1 MTWLRSM
8 FEHFRAYHSHGRAYI
23 EYTGM
28 VGVAAFPLF
37 YLLRFTKSSP
47 PYDDLW
53 LRVLAMLIC
62 AGLATRQYWPERLKP
77 YYIAYSYGA
86 LLYCLPFFFTFTA
99 LVNGG
104 GVVAVANTMMA
115 TFLLILLTDWRNT
128 IVTFVIGTV
137 GAALLY
143 AALVPNPVIPMDY
156 AARLPILVLV
166 IIGGSIFKFVE
177 KQAEAEKI
185 KRTYRA
191 LAGSIAHEM
200 RNPLSQIRNNL
211 DRIQQ
216 ALPLPT
222 TSLEPQPLSPVQA
235 DALYRLLAESE
246 LAVNRGLQVIAMT
259 LDEVSAKPI
268 DSRDFRL
275 LSAAEATR
283 KAVDEYGW
291 DSMDER
297 SKVEVHVIEDFT
309 FRGDE
314 TAYLFV
320 LFNLIKNAFHYMTL
334 KPDATLSFV
343 VEGRQV
349 RVRDSGPG
357 IAPELQ
363 AELFEPFNSAGKS
376 GGTGLGL
383 AYCRRVM
390 RSFGGE
396 IDCESVVGEY
406 TVFTLR
412 FPPVNEEATLAQ
424 RQATRDAAHAALHGK
439 HLLIVDDDA
448 MQRMITR
455 HKLQPLQMAVDEAES
470 GRRALELLATRHYD
484 LVLLDLNMPVL
495 DGYGVAQ
502 RIRAAQ
508 DPRHRNVRIVA
519 HTSEPAHLAAVK
531 ARKAGMDGFV
541 GKPCAQLPLMQALQ
555 SAMATPARLG
565 HDAAPLAGRRILLAD
580 DSTANRKAVAAYLRH
595 AGAEVGEAGHG
606 QAVLDL
612 LRSGGEW
619 QAIVM
624 DLNMPGM
631 GGLDAARAIR
641 TSGAAWRD
649 IPIVAVTAYSDAET
663 AAAAREVGMD
673 EILTKPV
680 EAGVLFAKL
689 GQLTGDRQQAPSSQA
704 AQVQRSEELLDV
716 DRLASYCRIGMLEEL
731 LNEFLPEIGRLVDR
745 LDHSHAQ
752 RDFQSSLDTLHSLLG
767 MSGEAGATA
776 LYHMVR
782 RVYVPMVEQRSWPS
796 ATDWVEHI
804 RALAGRTE
812 AALRAYGVQ
821 QTAVKAG

>member
-1 MTWLRSM
+1 MNRLRSL

-28 VGVAAFPLF
+28 VGLAAYPLF
-37 YLLRFTKSSP
+37 YLLRFTKSVA

-53 LRVLAMLIC
+53 LRVIAMLIC
-62 AGLATRQYWPERLKP
+62 AGLASRRYWPERLRP
-77 YYIAYSYGA
+77 YYMAYSYGA
-86 LLYCLPFFFTFTA
+86 LVFCLPFFFTFTA
-99 LVNGG
+99 LANGG
-104 GVVAVANTMMA
+104 GVVAVANTMMT

-128 IVTFVIGTV
+128 ILTFIIGT
-137 GAALLY
+137 GGGALLY
-143 AALVPNPVIPMDY
+143 VAMAPNPEIPMDY

-166 IIGGSIFKFVE
+166 MIGGSLFKFVE

-185 KRTYRA
+185 KRTYSA

-211 DRIQQ
+211 DRIQL
-216 ALPLPT
+216 ALPQPT
-222 TSLEPQPLSPVQA
+222 TSLQPQPLSAVQA

-246 LAVNRGLQVIAMT
+246 LAVNRGLQVIDMT

-268 DSRDFRL
+268 DSRDFRF
-275 LSAAEATR
+275 LSAAESTR
-283 KAVDEYGW
+283 KAVEEYGW
-291 DSMDER
+291 ESMDER
-297 SKVEVHVIEDFT
+297 SKVDVQVIEDFT

-320 LFNLIKNAFHYMTL
+320 LFNLIKNALHYMPL
-334 KPDATLSFV
+334 HRDATLSFV

-363 AELFEPFNSAGKS
+363 AELFEPFRSAGKS

-406 TVFTLR
+406 TIFTLR
-412 FPPVNEEATLAQ
+412 FPPVSEEETLAQ
-424 RQATRDAAHAALHGK
+424 SQAICAAAHAALHGK
-439 HLLIVDDDA
+439 SLLIVDDDA

-455 HKLQPLQMAVDEAES
+455 HKLQPLQMTVDEAES
-470 GRRALELLATRHYD
+470 GRRALDLLATRHYD

-502 RIRAAQ
+502 RIRTAQ
-508 DPRHRNVRIVA
+508 DSRNRNVRIVA
-519 HTSEPAHLAAVK
+519 HTSEPAHLATVK

-555 SAMATPARLG
+555 VAMAAPSWSG

-580 DSTANRKAVAAYLRH
+580 DSPTNRQALAAHLRH
-595 AGAEVGEAGHG
+595 AGAQVGEAGHG

-612 LRSGGEW
+612 LRSGDEW
-619 QAIVM
+619 HAIVM
-624 DLNMPGM
+624 DLNMPGIN
-631 GGLDAARAIR
+631 GLEAAKIIRA
-641 TSGAAWRD
+641 SGAAWRD
-649 IPIVAVTAYSDAET
+649 IPIVAVTAYSDTET
-663 AAAAREVGMD
+663 AAAAAAAGMD

-680 EAGVLFAKL
+680 EAGVLVTKL
-689 GQLTGDRQQAPSSQA
+689 GRATVDRQQAQSSLEPSEQD
-704 AQVQRSEELLDV
+704 SEELLNAA
-716 DRLASYCRIGMLEEL
+716 RLASYCRIGMLEEL
-731 LNEFLPEIGRLVDR
+731 LNEFLPEINRLVDQ
-745 LDHSHAQ
+745 LDQSVAQ
-752 RDFQSSLDTLHSLLG
+752 GDLPPTLDTLHSLLG

-776 LYHMVR
+776 LYQLVR
-782 RVYVPMVEQRSWPS
+782 RVYVPMLEQRSWPS
-796 ATDWVEHI
+796 ASDWVEHI
-804 RALAGRTE
+804 RVLAGRTE
-812 AALRAYGVQ
+812 EALRAYRVQ
-821 QTAVKAG
+821 HKPVKAD

>member
-1 MTWLRSM
+1 MNWLRSL
-8 FEHFRAYHSHGRAYI
+8 FEHFKAYHSHGRAYI

-28 VGVAAFPLF
+28 VGVAAYPLF
-37 YLLRFTKSSP
+37 YLLRFTKSVQ
-47 PYDDLW
+47 PYDDWW
-53 LRVLAMLIC
+53 LRILAMVIC
-62 AGLATRQYWPERLKP
+62 GGLATRKYWPERLKP
-77 YYIAYSYGA
+77 YYIPYSYGA

-99 LVNGG
+99 LANGG

-128 IVTFVIGTV
+128 IVTFVIGTA

-143 AALVPNPVIPMDY
+143 VAVVPDPTIPMDY
-156 AARLPILVLV
+156 AARFPILVLV
-166 IIGGSIFKFVE
+166 MIGGSLFKFVE

-185 KRTYRA
+185 KLTYRA

-222 TSLEPQPLSPVQA
+222 TSAQPQPLSAGQA

-246 LAVNRGLQVIAMT
+246 MAVNRGLQVIAMT
-259 LDEVSAKPI
+259 LDEVSARPV

-283 KAVDEYGW
+283 KAVEEYSW
-291 DSMDER
+291 DSIDER
-297 SKVEVHVIEDFT
+297 NKVALHVVEDFT

-320 LFNLIKNAFHYMTL
+320 LFNLIKNALHYMTL
-334 KPDATLSFV
+334 HPDATMSLV
-343 VEGRQV
+343 IEDRQV
-349 RVRDSGPG
+349 RVRDNGPG
-357 IAPELQ
+357 IAPELL
-363 AELFEPFNSAGKS
+363 AVLFEPFNSNGKS

-396 IDCESVVGEY
+396 IECESIVGEH
-406 TVFTLR
+406 TTFTLR
-412 FPPVNEEATLAQ
+412 FPPVSEEANLAHY
-424 RQATRDAAHAALHGK
+424 QATRDAAQAALQGK
-439 HLLIVDDDA
+439 QLLIVDDDA

-455 HKLQPLQMAVDEAES
+455 HKLQPLQMSVDEAES

-502 RIRAAQ
+502 RIRTAQ
-508 DPRHRNVRIVA
+508 DPRYRNVRIVA
-519 HTSEPAHLAAVK
+519 HTSEPAHVAAVK

-541 GKPCAQLPLMQALQ
+541 GKPCAQLALMQALQ
-555 SAMATPARLG
+555 SAINTPVRAAP
-565 HDAAPLAGRRILLAD
+565 DAAPLAGRRILLAD
-580 DSTANRKAVAAYLRH
+580 DSAANRKALAAYLRH
-595 AGAEVGEAGHG
+595 AGAQVCEAAHG
-606 QAVLDL
+606 QAVLDM
-612 LRSGGEW
+612 LRSGEW
-619 QAIVM
+619 EAVVM

-631 GGLDAARAIR
+631 SGLEAAKAIR
-641 TSGAAWRD
+641 ASGANWRD
-649 IPIVAVTAYSDAET
+649 IPIVAVTAYSDVETLAEAE
-663 AAAAREVGMD
+663 AAGMD
-673 EILTKPV
+673 EVLTKPV
-680 EAGVLFAKL
+680 DAAVLCAKL
-689 GQLTGDRQQAPSSQA
+689 GQAAGDRQRAHSSLA
-704 AQVQRSEELLDV
+704 SHVPHEVKLLDL

-745 LDHSHAQ
+745 LEHGVAQ
-752 RDFQSSLDTLHSLLG
+752 GDLQSSLDALHSLLG

-776 LYHMVR
+776 LYQMVR
-782 RVYVPMVEQRSWPS
+782 QVYVPMLEQRNWPGAS
-796 ATDWVEHI
+796 DWVEHI
-804 RALAGRTE
+804 RALAGQTE
-812 AALRAYGVQ
+812 DALRAYGAQ
-821 QTAVKAG
+821 QNAVKAG